1 MYIPPGDNNRVHL
14 LDEVIGKIMQTHD
27 HLLIGMDGNSI
38 NVMFSG
44 TITVLELDLGV
55 TWVCVQDLTR
65 HQNGLKV
72 D

>member
-1 MYIPPGDNNRVHL
+1 
-14 LDEVIGKIMQTHD
+14 MQTHD